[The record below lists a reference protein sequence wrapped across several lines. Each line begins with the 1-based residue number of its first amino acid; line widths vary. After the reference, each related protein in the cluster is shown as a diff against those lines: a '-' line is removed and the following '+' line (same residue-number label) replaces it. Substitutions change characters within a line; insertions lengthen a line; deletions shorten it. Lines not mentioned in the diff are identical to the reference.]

1 MSSLHYVHIIKQNG
15 DNCGFFFRVN
25 ASIHFQI
32 EFFITECNWDHLYI
46 FDGDST
52 EAPLLAAFK

>member
-1 MSSLHYVHIIKQNG
+1 MIISPLHHATRHTG
-15 DNCGFFFRVN
+15 SNCDFYFRGN
-25 ASIHFQI
+25 ATIHFQI
-32 EFFITECNWDHLYI
+32 EFFMTECNWDHLYI